1 MSIDTNPEKIKEL
14 LERGVQEVID
24 KSHLEKAL
32 QSGKKLR
39 VKFGIDPTSPDL
51 HLGHFIP
58 LRKLRQFQELGHQ
71 VILLIGDFTA
81 QIGDPT
87 GKSSARKT
95 ITEKEVKENM
105 KEYTNQAGKILN
117 LKKIELR
124 YNSEWYNKKG
134 VDFAIQLASKFTF
147 ARLIERDD
155 FQKRIKADIDVSM
168 NELIYPLLQ
177 GYDSVELK
185 ADVEIGGTDQKFN
198 LLYGRKVQK
207 KYEIPEQDVMTLPL
221 LVGTDGTNKMSKSLG
236 NFIKITEEPSKMFG
250 LVMSIPDNLIWN
262 YYHLL
267 TNIPDEQIKKIK
279 EKVRHY
285 GFSPMQAKM
294 DLSEE
299 IVKNFYGEKKAQG
312 AKKEFE
318 KVHQKGEL
326 PSEIREVEFPEIIK
340 LTEML
345 HVSGVADSIGAGRR
359 LIEQGAVEVDNEKI
373 TDWTKEIKIKDG
385 AGLKLNFTHQNNSY
399 ICRFV
404 PR

>member
-1 MSIDTNPEKIKEL
+1 MSIDTNPEKIQEL
-14 LERGVQEVID
+14 LSRGVEEVID
-24 KSHLEKAL
+24 KTHLETAL
-32 QSGKKLR
+32 KSGKKLR

-51 HLGHFIP
+51 HLGHSIP
-58 LRKLRQFQELGHQ
+58 LRKLRQFQDLGHQ

-87 GKSSARKT
+87 GKASTRKSL
-95 ITEKEVKENM
+95 TEKEVKQNM
-105 KEYTNQAGKILN
+105 KEYTRQAGKILD

-134 VDFAIQLASKFTF
+134 VDFAIQIASKFTF

-185 ADVEIGGTDQKFN
+185 ADIEIGGTDQKFN

-207 KYEIPEQDVMTLPL
+207 KYEMLEQDVITLPL
-221 LVGTDGTNKMSKSLG
+221 LVGTDGVNKMSKSLG

-250 LVMSIPDNLIWN
+250 LVMSIPDSLIWN

-267 TNIPDEQIKKIK
+267 TSVSDAEVEKIK

-285 GFSPMQAKM
+285 GFPPMQAKI
-294 DLSEE
+294 DLSKE
-299 IVKNFYGEKKAQG
+299 IVKNFYGEKKAKE
-312 AKKEFE
+312 ANAEFE
-318 KVHQKGEL
+318 KVHQRGEL
-326 PSEIREVEFPEIIK
+326 PSEMTEWQATKGEYNILDLLFETC
-340 LTEML
+340 LTTSKGEAKRMIL
-345 HVSGVADSIGAGRR
+345 GK
-359 LIEQGAVEVDNEKI
+359 AVEINGEIKNDWQEILKI
-373 TDWTKEIKIKDG
+373 ENGMIIQVGKRKFIKIK
-385 AGLKLNFTHQNNSY
+385 T
-399 ICRFV
+399 
-404 PR
+404 